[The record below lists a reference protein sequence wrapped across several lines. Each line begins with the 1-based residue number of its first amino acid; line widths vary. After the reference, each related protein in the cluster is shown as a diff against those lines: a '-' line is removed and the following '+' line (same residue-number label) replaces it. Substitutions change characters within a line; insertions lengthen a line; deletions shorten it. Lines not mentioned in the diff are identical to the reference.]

1 MVDILG
7 FEGQRVVIT
16 GAHSGMGEAA
26 ARLLVDLGA
35 EVHALDIREVFAP
48 VKQYIET
55 DLSNVESIDAAVA
68 KIPGELD
75 VLFNCAG
82 LPGPPFS
89 ALDTMLVNFVGLRHL
104 TESLLPRIVDGGAV
118 ASITS
123 VAGMGWKK
131 NLEAV
136 NALVSTESFEAGKT
150 WCEEHPTEA
159 NGYLFSKQ
167 CIIVYTMTR
176 AGQLAERGVRV
187 NCLSPAP
194 TDTPMM
200 KAFTDQVPKEF
211 MDEHFQSPVGRNA
224 TSEEMA
230 EPLVFLGS
238 RAARFVSGVNLFVD
252 HGYLAQV
259 ETGQRVGL
267 L

>member
-1 MVDILG
+1 
-7 FEGQRVVIT
+7 
-16 GAHSGMGEAA
+16 
-26 ARLLVDLGA
+26 
-35 EVHALDIREVFAP
+35 
-48 VKQYIET
+48 
-55 DLSNVESIDAAVA
+55 
-68 KIPGELD
+68 
-75 VLFNCAG
+75 
-82 LPGPPFS
+82 
-89 ALDTMLVNFVGLRHL
+89 
-104 TESLLPRIVDGGAV
+104 
-118 ASITS
+118 
-123 VAGMGWKK
+123 MGWKK

-150 WCEEHPTEA
+150 WCEEHPADA